1 MPKKIPKQLRKS
13 IMKALV
19 NSTEPLS
26 ATNISERLEA
36 DKELPQSMKKPP
48 RQFTFTMKQ
57 FAREVGMIQSHVMA
71 SNGISRHGSPRV
83 RIGYALPK
91 STTLAE
97 AVEAA
102 GVIEKPNKE
111 SRLITVRMSLTKIAE
126 LEEKYPGLTI
136 EEILLMPLETV
147 E

>member
-1 MPKKIPKQLRKS
+1 
-13 IMKALV
+13 MKALV

-26 ATNISERLEA
+26 ASNISERLED
-36 DKELPQSMKKPP
+36 DKDLPQSMKKPP

-57 FAREVGMIQSHVMA
+57 FAREVGLIQSHIMA

-91 STTLAE
+91 ETSLAE

-102 GVIEKPNKE
+102 GVIEKPAKE
-111 SRLITVRMSLTKIAE
+111 SRLVTVRMSLKEISN
-126 LEEKYPGLTI
+126 LERQNPGLTI
-136 EEILLMPLETV
+136 EEILLLKTQQHEPCV
-147 E
+147 N